1 MPAVAAVGIY
11 ACPGFGPRGLRYR
24 IRRHDA
30 AGTGHPPSGPC
41 GLTLQLE
48 DRPLVKDLL
57 TSGGR
62 RGPVPGCSRCV
73 VGRAGALVAACRA
86 FGDGGAR
93 RRKVGRPFPGSVRA
107 GPAGVLL
114 AAVLVV
120 ALAADQIT
128 MSDRPSLPRVTAR
141 AAWPRSG
148 DHRGAAGRSGGPA
161 AAVPGERASIGS
173 EVDPSRAADPGRR
186 QGPRQPDRPARRSVR
201 IPCPAR
207 VGCIARRRI
216 SRTTRSRCRCS

>member
-1 MPAVAAVGIY
+1 MPAVAAVGIS

-93 RRKVGRPFPGSVRA
+93 RRKVGRPS
-107 GPAGVLL
+107 
-114 AAVLVV
+114 LV
-120 ALAADQIT
+120 
-128 MSDRPSLPRVTAR
+128 
-141 AAWPRSG
+141 RSG
-148 DHRGAAGRSGGPA
+148 
-161 AAVPGERASIGS
+161 
-173 EVDPSRAADPGRR
+173 
-186 QGPRQPDRPARRSVR
+186 PARRACCSPPFWSSLSPQIR
-201 IPCPAR
+201 SPCPTGR
-207 VGCIARRRI
+207 P
-216 SRTTRSRCRCS
+216 SRG